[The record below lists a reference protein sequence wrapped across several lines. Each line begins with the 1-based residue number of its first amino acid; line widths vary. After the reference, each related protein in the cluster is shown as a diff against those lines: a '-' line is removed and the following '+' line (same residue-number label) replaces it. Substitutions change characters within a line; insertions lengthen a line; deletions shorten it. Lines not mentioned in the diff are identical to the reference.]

1 MKTKFWQSRNFWQFK
16 NPSYNNLDTFK
27 SLFLT
32 WSQTR
37 HSILKVSKPKSQ
49 QLRNSWQLQNQVLI
63 EPLYL
68 KVSIFDMVSIKSLNF
83 DNFNIQVST
92 VKNFFTVSIPKS
104 QQSHYPKVSIFG
116 MVLIVSLNL
125 NCFKTHDLTVEKF
138 VTVEIFFTVLKPKSW

>member
-1 MKTKFWQSRNFWQFK
+1 MVSNKALYLESFKTQVSTVEKFLTVAKPSFNRTLIPLSLNFWHGLNQDF
-16 NPSYNNLDTFK
+16 NFYNFNI
-27 SLFLT
+27 
-32 WSQTR
+32 Q
-37 HSILKVSKPKSQ
+37 
-49 QLRNSWQLQNQVLI
+49 
-63 EPLYL
+63 
-68 KVSIFDMVSIKSLNF
+68 VSIKSLNF

-138 VTVEIFFTVLKPKSW
+138 VTVEIFLTVLKPKSW